1 MSRDEGPAGEATA
14 GEATSDP
21 SSTAS
26 RAPVMVHDAPIVGC
40 A

>member
-1 MSRDEGPAGEATA
+1 MPRDEGPA